1 MSEDIEKAIRFFKA
15 QNIKV
20 ATITKAPMGS
30 FDVFDI
36 CPEMDFKISKLSKHL
51 DDFALYMG
59 ALSEPESEIDY
70 SKGVFK
76 IKLQRREL
84 GTLLLGDAL
93 PHLPKD
99 MLCPVALGCMAKGG
113 ELIVDQGAIP
123 NLLVA
128 GAPGSGKS
136 TLLKVMIENF
146 LYSNASVSII
156 DPKIVDFVSFKR
168 RKNCIIEGNPENFGS
183 IFDSAISR
191 MNIIYSM
198 LASRGMNSIVQN
210 NLYSKEKISPH
221 VIIIDEWADVY
232 SSDKKNLSRV
242 LTLSQKGRAAGISIV
257 LATQRPSSTILPGQI
272 KANFTGRIAMRVS
285 SEMESRIVMNSSLA
299 ANIKEPGLGYYMD
312 QNNQIPVLF
321 RVAKNNLI
329 EKSQQNKPSFFSN
342 ILNTFRF

>member
-36 CPEMDFKISKLSKHL
+36 CPEIGFKISKLSKHL

-113 ELIVDQGAIP
+113 ALIVDQGAIP

-136 TLLKVMIENF
+136 TLLRVMIENF
-146 LYSNASVSII
+146 LHSNVIVSVI
-156 DPKIVDFVSFKR
+156 DPKIVDFSSFKR
-168 RKNCIIEGNPENFGS
+168 RKNCYVEGDPEKFS
-183 IFDSAISR
+183 SFFDSAIQR
-191 MNIIYSM
+191 MNAIYSV
-198 LASRGMNSIVQN
+198 LSDRGMSSVIQN
-210 NLYSKEKISPH
+210 NLCSNKKISPH
-221 VIIIDEWADVY
+221 VIIIDEWSDVY
-232 SSDKKNLSRV
+232 TADKKNLNKV

-299 ANIKEPGLGYYMD
+299 ANIKQPGLGYYMD
-312 QNNQIPVLF
+312 QNNQTPVFF

-329 EKSQQNKPSFFSN
+329 NNSHQNKTSFFAN
-342 ILNTFRF
+342 ILNTFKF

>member
-36 CPEMDFKISKLSKHL
+36 CPEIGFKISKLSKHI

-59 ALSEPESEIDY
+59 ALSRPESEIDY
-70 SKGVFK
+70 AKGVFK
-76 IKLQRREL
+76 INLQRREL

-113 ELIVDQGAIP
+113 ALIVDQGAIP

-136 TLLKVMIENF
+136 TLLKIMIENF
-146 LYSNASVSII
+146 LHSNVPVSII
-156 DPKIVDFVSFKR
+156 DPKIVDFSSFKR
-168 RKNCIIEGNPENFGS
+168 RQNCNIESDPEKFGLM
-183 IFDSAISR
+183 FDSEIRR
-191 MNIIYSM
+191 MNTIYSI
-198 LASRGMNSIVQN
+198 LSSRGMSSVMQN
-210 NLYSKEKISPH
+210 NLYSKQKIFPH
-221 VIIIDEWADVY
+221 VIVIDEWSDVY
-232 SSDKKNLSRV
+232 SSDKKNLNRI
-242 LTLSQKGRAAGISIV
+242 LTLSQKGRAAGISLV

-285 SEMESRIVMNSSLA
+285 SEMESRIIMNSSLA
-299 ANIKEPGLGYYMD
+299 ADIREPGLGYYMD
-312 QNNQIPVLF
+312 QNNQTPIFF